1 MRLLVEREYNLEE
14 FMRIDFKDCETVLRE
29 KETLLKCIN
38 NRLDEERDTTKKM
51 ELEAELKLICA
62 EIKTFLC
69 DVYARRVFEV
79 YNVKKPKLVRRLTKE
94 VFTWDEAFGS
104 DFSKIPASLRESLV
118 GLVKGSGK
126 YKFK

>member
-1 MRLLVEREYNLEE
+1 
-14 FMRIDFKDCETVLRE
+14 MRIDFKDCETVLRE